1 MKAKFVHP
9 SDLQP
14 GMFVSCK
21 IKEHVQNGAFVIID
35 GGGKSLTGFV
45 RSLHLGN
52 VPFQHPEKKFP
63 VGSRHSA
70 RVSTFRICLQSSSTL
85 QIPSCPLFYYN
96 HTPAYAFSEF
106 AIFQKIVMTEY

>member
-1 MKAKFVHP
+1 MWFLCNNISLIFRRIMKAKFVHP

-14 GMFVSCK
+14 GMSVSCK

-52 VPFQHPEKKFP
+52 VPLQHPEKKFP

-70 RVSTFRICLQSSSTL
+70 RVSTSRICLQS
-85 QIPSCPLFYYN
+85 
-96 HTPAYAFSEF
+96 
-106 AIFQKIVMTEY
+106 